1 MTQPTDDPY
10 LVISADCHAG
20 LPNEQYREWL
30 DPDVREAFDES
41 IIARTRQQEMA
52 AQGFLNTDFA
62 EEWNAEN
69 EEGLRGGWDGERRDK
84 ELSADGVVGEVIF
97 PDADSVTS
105 GASAPFGAGLGSGS
119 DTPPELL
126 LAGATAHNRWLAE
139 LCATSPKRRAGIAV
153 VPIIAGVDESVAEI
167 RRAHASGLWGGILI
181 PPMWQPHE
189 PYHHAKYD
197 PIWAVCSELGLPV
210 HVHSGPADKASY
222 GPHIGIYTTEVLVWS
237 TPLVPHLVGRVRAV
251 PRPALRGHRVRRLLG
266 QRPAVAHGPGV
277 RARPRQ
283 PEAGG
288 AAHQRYVDAA
298 E

>member
-52 AQGFLNTDFA
+52 AQGFLNTNFA

-222 GPHIGIYTTEVLVWS
+222 GPHIGIYTTEVRFWSGRPLWFLIWSGAFERFPDLRFGVTECGAFLVNDQLWRMD
-237 TPLVPHLVGRVRAV
+237 LVYERDYGSQK
-251 PRPALRGHRVRRLLG
+251 LG
-266 QRPAVAHGPGV
+266 
-277 RARPRQ
+277 
-283 PEAGG
+283 E
-288 AAHQRYVDAA
+288 
-298 E
+298 